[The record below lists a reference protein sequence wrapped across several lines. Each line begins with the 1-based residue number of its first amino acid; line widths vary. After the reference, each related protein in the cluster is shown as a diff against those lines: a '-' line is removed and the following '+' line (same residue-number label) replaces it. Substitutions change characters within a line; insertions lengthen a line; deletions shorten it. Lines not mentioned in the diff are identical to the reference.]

1 MAEIDKKIINILI
14 NNKKELNDFAVVGGE
29 YIFSSQYRR
38 FVKNLLLYT
47 KSYNSPPTLD
57 TFLLFVGKNKILKE
71 NISNLWVDIEE
82 AKTDKREFSF
92 LLEKIKK
99 RYNKEI
105 IQNVKDRISDDFDI
119 DETNNLLIKATNE
132 ITNLDERK
140 IYKEIILK
148 NSVEDWL
155 SNFRMKAE
163 NKELAKGVMTGFKT
177 IDYYLNGLK
186 PGELFIYGADSG
198 AGKSIFL
205 INLATNCFLGE
216 NILPNSKEEAINNKW
231 KKTKNV
237 LFVSIEMGATEIQ
250 NRILSC
256 MCDVNSLDLDKA
268 IINSEDAEKLKKA
281 LLYWEYSDANLKIID
296 AARGVKTSTIQE
308 FYDNCCLEFK
318 PDLIIVDYL
327 GIMASDSNDKADW
340 ERLKDVAESLH
351 EFARINNVPVVSA
364 VQLKVKKPGE
374 GEISLSAI
382 GRSSMIAHN
391 CNFVCIA
398 EGREDEHN
406 RIDLKLH
413 FIKNRRGPLFS
424 FSAKKCFQFSKII
437 DEGYALKEDKTSLTN
452 EDLTEAMSLLLEK

>member
-148 NSVEDWL
+148 NSVED
-155 SNFRMKAE
+155 
-163 NKELAKGVMTGFKT
+163 
-177 IDYYLNGLK
+177 
-186 PGELFIYGADSG
+186 
-198 AGKSIFL
+198 
-205 INLATNCFLGE
+205 
-216 NILPNSKEEAINNKW
+216 
-231 KKTKNV
+231 
-237 LFVSIEMGATEIQ
+237 
-250 NRILSC
+250 
-256 MCDVNSLDLDKA
+256 
-268 IINSEDAEKLKKA
+268 
-281 LLYWEYSDANLKIID
+281 
-296 AARGVKTSTIQE
+296 
-308 FYDNCCLEFK
+308 
-318 PDLIIVDYL
+318 
-327 GIMASDSNDKADW
+327 
-340 ERLKDVAESLH
+340 
-351 EFARINNVPVVSA
+351 
-364 VQLKVKKPGE
+364 
-374 GEISLSAI
+374 
-382 GRSSMIAHN
+382 
-391 CNFVCIA
+391 
-398 EGREDEHN
+398 
-406 RIDLKLH
+406 
-413 FIKNRRGPLFS
+413 
-424 FSAKKCFQFSKII
+424 
-437 DEGYALKEDKTSLTN
+437 
-452 EDLTEAMSLLLEK
+452 